1 MGIFLNFL
9 ACLFLLCFWDILVG
23 MKNTLSRRYFLG
35 SALGVAALSLMSGTA
50 VAALDDYVR
59 FNFIRKRGDNFP
71 FKLSDAEWR
80 KRLGD
85 EGYRILRDGEN
96 ETAGTSPLLK
106 ERRKGTY
113 ACGGCGTAVF
123 SSNAKVMSNDF
134 PTFRAPIARKL
145 IGLSTDFGI
154 ILPRT
159 EVHCA
164 NCGGHLGYRFAADNA
179 AETWRF
185 AINGAALR
193 FNLN

>member
-1 MGIFLNFL
+1 
-9 ACLFLLCFWDILVG
+9 
-23 MKNTLSRRYFLG
+23 MKNDISRRYFVG
-35 SALGVAALSLMSGTA
+35 TALGLVALALMPG
-50 VAALDDYVR
+50 VAKANIDDYVR
-59 FNFIRKRGDNFP
+59 FNFIRRRGDNFP
-71 FKLSDAEWR
+71 YKLSEAEWR

-85 EGYRILRDGEN
+85 EGYRILREGEN
-96 ETAGTSPLLK
+96 EKAGTSPLLK
-106 ERRKGTY
+106 ERRKGSY
-113 ACGGCGTAVF
+113 ACGGCGTKIF
-123 SSNAKVMSNDF
+123 SSTAKVMSNDF
-134 PTFRAPIARKL
+134 PTFRAPISRKL

-154 ILPRT
+154 VLPRT